1 MRRPFTILAL
11 LLLVLASALPAPAP
25 AAPSADTLV
34 IGLHVTLATR
44 WLDPG
49 ETEAL
54 ITPFMMLYAI
64 HDALTKPMPGKL
76 ITPSLAESW
85 SASKDG
91 LSYDFVIR
99 KGARFHN
106 GDPVTGEDVKFTFE
120 RYKGASAALLKDK
133 VKEIQVLAP
142 DRVRFVLKQPW
153 PDFMAFY
160 GTSATG
166 AAWIVPKKYIEKVGE
181 DGFRKAPVGA
191 GPYKVVSVSAGNE
204 LKLEAFADYW
214 RKKPAVKYLVMRSI
228 PDESTRAVAVK
239 TGEVDVAYLFG
250 GPVAQDLKRTPGV
263 TIKAST
269 SGTRSRPGTTAACGW
284 RPASP
289 SIATRSTRPRCSA
302 WAGRPA
308 PSCRRSSTSR

>member
-1 MRRPFTILAL
+1 
-11 LLLVLASALPAPAP
+11 
-25 AAPSADTLV
+25 

-64 HDALTKPMPGKL
+64 HDALTKPMLFAIHDALTKPMPGKL

-85 SASKDG
+85 SVARDG
-91 LSYDFVIR
+91 LSYDFVLR
-99 KGARFHN
+99 KGVKFHN
-106 GDPVTGEDVKFTFE
+106 GDPVTAEDVKFTFE

-181 DGFRKAPVGA
+181 DGFRKAPIGA
-191 GPYKVVSVSAGNE
+191 GPYKVVS
-204 LKLEAFADYW
+204 
-214 RKKPAVKYLVMRSI
+214 
-228 PDESTRAVAVK
+228 
-239 TGEVDVAYLFG
+239 
-250 GPVAQDLKRTPGV
+250 
-263 TIKAST
+263 
-269 SGTRSRPGTTAACGW
+269 
-284 RPASP
+284 
-289 SIATRSTRPRCSA
+289 
-302 WAGRPA
+302 
-308 PSCRRSSTSR
+308 

>member
-263 TIKAST
+263 TIKA
-269 SGTRSRPGTTAACGW
+269 
-284 RPASP
+284 
-289 SIATRSTRPRCSA
+289 
-302 WAGRPA
+302 
-308 PSCRRSSTSR
+308 